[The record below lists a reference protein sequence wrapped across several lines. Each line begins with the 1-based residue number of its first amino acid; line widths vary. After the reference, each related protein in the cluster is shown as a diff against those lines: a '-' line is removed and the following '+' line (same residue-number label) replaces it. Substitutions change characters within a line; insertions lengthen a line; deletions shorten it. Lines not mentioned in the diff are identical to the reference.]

1 MLCKGVQAAVGK
13 QLDGKGDFLCLWLV
27 LFQKLRPEILQGRH
41 FALIVILLIG
51 AVHAGGA
58 AVDNGFLLC
67 TKIASADELLTQGH
81 NKLRLQNNRIRPVAV
96 FLRHI
101 HSVDMILRSSG
112 DMDNLAAER
121 LHKL

>member
-1 MLCKGVQAAVGK
+1 MLRKGVQAAVCK
-13 QLDGKGDFLCLWLV
+13 QLDGKGDFLRLRLV
-27 LFQKLRPEILQGRH
+27 LLEKLRPEILQGRH

-67 TKIASADELLTQGH
+67 AEVAAADELLAQGH